1 MRPQAARLTFRSPAR
16 PRLEMSDAPTH
27 DSITPTPT
35 SLVSMFQTNSLAM
48 KASAA
53 IAATRLNDSAVVLL
67 EGIDWAG
74 A

>member
-1 MRPQAARLTFRSPAR
+1 
-16 PRLEMSDAPTH
+16 MSDAPTH

>member
-1 MRPQAARLTFRSPAR
+1 MADDSA
-16 PRLEMSDAPTH
+16 H
-27 DSITPTPT
+27 DSITPTGA
-35 SLVSMFQTNSLAM
+35 SLVSMFETNSLAM
-48 KASAA
+48 HATPAT